1 MQMVSFVRKPKE
13 KMFSLWCTLSRKFHW
28 QLHRGMV
35 SVQRSDVVSHSWE
48 PVVRVAVAGDGIGV
62 PAIVVT
68 TAYYKRKFAPREK
81 VRAVVA

>member
-1 MQMVSFVRKPKE
+1 M
-13 KMFSLWCTLSRKFHW
+13 
-28 QLHRGMV
+28 
-35 SVQRSDVVSHSWE
+35 
-48 PVVRVAVAGDGIGV
+48 IGV